1 MSYPWPIE
9 HADVDIQ
16 QALDIAMDYLEYA
29 GQARRVIDIE
39 ALCAAVISAAC
50 QKGIRGQVKLAD
62 CAINALEQAAEEG
75 ILPFI
80 PESS

>member
-1 MSYPWPIE
+1 
-9 HADVDIQ
+9 
-16 QALDIAMDYLEYA
+16 
-29 GQARRVIDIE
+29 VIDIE